1 MKVFRQVLVPVDG
14 SMASELAVLR
24 AIAIAADQQADI
36 HFVHVIQG
44 APSLPSFDDALHAMH
59 MVGDSLLDRAVGL
72 ACERDLMDTSAVLVS
87 NERHHSIAQQILC
100 AAAAVAADLIVC
112 GAHGTGSR
120 TKLPRGSVAD
130 ELISCSRVSLM
141 LEHEYQLQRAEV
153 PARAIGLLCHRSLA
167 G

>member
-24 AIAIAADQQADI
+24 AIAIAVDQQAEI
-36 HFVHVIQG
+36 HFVHVIDGRLEQ
-44 APSLPSFDDALHAMH
+44 ASFDDAQHAMH
-59 MVGDSLLDRAVGL
+59 MIGDSLLDRAVGL
-72 ACERDLMDTSAVLVS
+72 ACERDLTSTSAVLVS
-87 NERHHSIAQQILC
+87 NERYRSIAQQILC

-130 ELISCSRVSLM
+130 ELVSCSQVSLM
-141 LEHEYQLQRAEV
+141 LEHEYQLLRADV
-153 PARAIGLLCHRSLA
+153 PA
-167 G
+167 